1 MVVVFFLQAEDGIR
15 NYGVT
20 GVQTCALPI
29 YIFNR
34 QTGEKFLCTIL
45 EKGGSEEAIDLFVA
59 FRGREP
65 EIDALL
71 QADGLA

>member
-1 MVVVFFLQAEDGIR
+1 MLFRSG
-15 NYGVT
+15 
-20 GVQTCALPI
+20 
-29 YIFNR
+29 IFNR
-34 QTGEKFLCTIL
+34 QTGEKFLSTIL
-45 EKGGSEEAIDLFVA
+45 EKGGSEEAMDLFVA